1 MNAILKRMFEDDDC
15 SKEEANLKAA
25 ILGKT
30 YDECKVEWSRQFKK
44 EFILA
49 NIQNLRKF
57 DFKSDAEGKMSF
69 VLRMHHYDFPQ
80 KHEISKHKIFK
91 CADVQCTL
99 VNHDQ
104 YGTSWLPNFELV
116 VSFSES
122 EIDAEFFSEVENIL
136 AELR

>member
-1 MNAILKRMFEDDDC
+1 MNSLLKRMFEDEDC
-15 SKEEANLKAA
+15 SREEAELKAA
-25 ILGKT
+25 ILGKP
-30 YDECKVEWSRQFKK
+30 YDECKAEWSTQFKK

-69 VLRMHHYDFPQ
+69 VLRMHHYDFSR
-80 KHEISKHKIFK
+80 KHNILK
-91 CADVQCTL
+91 CADVQCIL

-104 YGTSWLPNFELV
+104 YGTSWLPIFDLV
-116 VSFSES
+116 VSFYES

-136 AELR
+136 AKLR

>member
-25 ILGKT
+25 MLGKT
-30 YDECKVEWSRQFKK
+30 YDECKA
-44 EFILA
+44 EFVLA

-57 DFKSDAEGKMSF
+57 DFKPDAEGKMSF

-91 CADVQCTL
+91 CADV
-99 VNHDQ
+99 
-104 YGTSWLPNFELV
+104 
-116 VSFSES
+116 
-122 EIDAEFFSEVENIL
+122 
-136 AELR
+136 

>member
-30 YDECKVEWSRQFKK
+30 YDECKAEWSTQFKK

-80 KHEISKHKIFK
+80 KNDISKHKIFK
-91 CADVQCTL
+91 CADV
-99 VNHDQ
+99 
-104 YGTSWLPNFELV
+104 
-116 VSFSES
+116 
-122 EIDAEFFSEVENIL
+122 
-136 AELR
+136 